1 MIGNNIYKLRSKLGL
16 TQNELGQR
24 VNLTKSAINNY
35 EKGFREPNIATL
47 NKLAEVFNCSVDDI
61 VSGGDPRYIT
71 INVYGFI
78 PAGIP
83 LECIEDII
91 GTEDLPI
98 DMVDSDKQYFGLKIK
113 GDSME
118 PEYLNNDIII
128 LEKCSDAENGSD
140 CVVMVNGYEGTFKR
154 IKKSSS
160 GITLL
165 PLNKKYK
172 PMEYSVQDIQ
182 NLPIRIIGKVV
193 ELRRRK

>member
-1 MIGNNIYKLRSKLGL
+1 MIGDNIKKLREKYEISQKELADKLQL
-16 TQNELGQR
+16 SRAAITLYEQN
-24 VNLTKSAINNY
+24 K
-35 EKGFREPNIATL
+35 REPNITTL
-47 NKLAEVFNCSVDDI
+47 NKLAEIFYCSVDDI

-71 INVYGFI
+71 IKVYGFI

-91 GTEDLPI
+91 GTEDLSM

>member
-1 MIGNNIYKLRSKLGL
+1 MIGNNILNLRKKYGL
-16 TQNELGQR
+16 TQSELGQR
-24 VNLTKSAINNY
+24 INLTKSAINNY

-47 NKLAEVFNCSVDDI
+47 TKMAEVFNCSINDI
-61 VSGGDPRYIT
+61 VLGNDPRYIT

-91 GTEDLPI
+91 STEDLPI
-98 DMVDSDKQYFGLKIK
+98 EMVSSDKKYFGLKIK

-118 PEYLNNDIII
+118 PEYKNNDIII
-128 LEKCSDAENGSD
+128 LEKCSDSENLTD

-154 IKKSSS
+154 IQKTKT

-172 PMEYSVQDIQ
+172 PMSYTFDEIE
-182 NLPIRIIGKVV
+182 NLPIRIVGKVI
-193 ELRRRK
+193 ELRRRV

>member
-1 MIGNNIYKLRSKLGL
+1 
-16 TQNELGQR
+16 
-24 VNLTKSAINNY
+24 
-35 EKGFREPNIATL
+35 
-47 NKLAEVFNCSVDDI
+47 
-61 VSGGDPRYIT
+61 
-71 INVYGFI
+71 
-78 PAGIP
+78 
-83 LECIEDII
+83 
-91 GTEDLPI
+91 
-98 DMVDSDKQYFGLKIK
+98 
-113 GDSME
+113 ME

>member
-1 MIGNNIYKLRSKLGL
+1 MIGKNIQKLRESYGL
-16 TQNELGQR
+16 NKAELAR
-24 VNLTKSAINNY
+24 RLNLSRSAIVYY
-35 EKGFREPNIATL
+35 EQNKREPDIETL
-47 NKLAEVFNCSVDDI
+47 NKLAKVFNCSVDDI
-61 VSGGDPRYIT
+61 VSGGEPRYIT
-71 INVYGFI
+71 INIYGFI

-98 DMVDSDKQYFGLKIK
+98 DMVNSDKQYFGLKIK
-113 GDSME
+113 GDSMQ
-118 PEYLNNDIII
+118 PEYLDNDIII

>member
-1 MIGNNIYKLRSKLGL
+1 MIGKNIYKLRSRLGI
-16 TQNELGQR
+16 TQDELAQR
-24 VNLTKSAINNY
+24 VNLSKSAIHNY
-35 EKGFREPNIATL
+35 EREFREPNIETL
-47 NKLAEVFNCSVDDI
+47 NKLAQVFNCSVDDI
-61 VSGGDPRYIT
+61 VSGNDPRYIT
-71 INVYGFI
+71 IKVYGFI

-91 GTEDLPI
+91 GTEDLSM

>member
-1 MIGNNIYKLRSKLGL
+1 MVGNNIKKLRESYNLNKAELARRLGIDRSTIVL
-16 TQNELGQR
+16 YEQNKRKPSLE
-24 VNLTKSAINNY
+24 V
-35 EKGFREPNIATL
+35 L
-47 NKLAEVFNCSVDDI
+47 NKLADIFNCTANDI
-61 VSGGDPRYIT
+61 LYGGDPKYIT

-98 DMVDSDKQYFGLKIK
+98 EMVSSDKQYFGLKIK

-118 PEYLNNDIII
+118 PEYKNNDIII
-128 LEKCSDAENGSD
+128 LEKCSDSENLTD

-154 IKKSSS
+154 IQKTKT

-172 PMEYSVQDIQ
+172 PMSYSFEEIE
-182 NLPIRIIGKVV
+182 NLPIRIVGKVI
-193 ELRRRK
+193 ELRRRV

>member
-1 MIGNNIYKLRSKLGL
+1 MIGDNIKKLREGYSLNKA
-16 TQNELGQR
+16 ELGR
-24 VNLTKSAINNY
+24 RLGIDRSTVTLY
-35 EKGFREPNIATL
+35 EQDKRTPSLEVL

-71 INVYGFI
+71 IKVYGFI

-154 IKKSSS
+154 IKKSAS